1 MKEITGISRKHD
13 SEIVKG
19 GAGNRYTNSKNVIIS
34 DSQIVKPNQKIS
46 NVIDKTNHISSFRA
60 CANIIDLF
68 SLD

>member
-13 SEIVKG
+13 SEVVKG
-19 GAGNRYTNSKNVIIS
+19 GAGNQYTNSKHVIIS

-46 NVIDKTNHISSFRA
+46 NVIDKTITFTSSHA